1 MNAGPNNAY
10 LFNQIAARYDAANR
24 LISLGRDM
32 RWRRLLATHLYPGNP
47 DGALLDV
54 ACGTGD
60 QLLALIQCGC
70 QYKTMTGLDPSKSML
85 EQARKKQLLMR
96 YAIQWSRGSAE
107 ALPLP
112 DASVDVVT
120 LSFGLRNMADRPAV
134 FRELRRVLKP
144 SGRLA
149 ILEFSMPDHGVLRI
163 LFGIYLATFLP
174 LAGGALTGRLQPY
187 RYLARSIRAFPRH
200 GVILREL
207 TDAGFFQT
215 RVIPVDL
222 GAIYLYLA

>member
-1 MNAGPNNAY
+1 VNTAPNNAD
-10 LFNQIAARYDAANR
+10 LFDLIAPRYDAANR
-24 LISLGRDM
+24 LMSLGRDM
-32 RWRRLLATHLYPGNP
+32 RWRRTLASHLYPGNP
-47 DGALLDV
+47 EGALLDV

-70 QYKTMTGLDPSKSML
+70 QYKTMTGLDASKSML
-85 EQARKKQLLMR
+85 EQARKKPLLMR

-112 DASVDVVT
+112 DASMDVVT
-120 LSFGLRNMADRPAV
+120 LSFGLRNMADRAAV
-134 FRELRRVLKP
+134 LRELRRVLKP

-149 ILEFSMPDHGVLRI
+149 ILEFSMPDHGILRI
-163 LFGIYLATFLP
+163 LLGLYLATFLP
-174 LAGGALTGRLQPY
+174 WAGGVLTGRFQPY
-187 RYLARSIRAFPRH
+187 RYLARSIRAFP
-200 GVILREL
+200 GPDVILQEL
-207 TDAGFFQT
+207 TDAGFLQA